1 MSNEMKKAQEEMEKL
16 MKEHMK
22 DVYGE
27 NFENMGDLMKQA
39 FENSLSNLEK
49 EIDIEA
55 IQNVAPGVDMATILQ
70 KTQEAKEEALQRG
83 NDAIVSQ
90 SEAITKAMN
99 EMFSSGN
106 TGLQDMISEQMK
118 QFQAMTGIEDFTKMT
133 PEDMQNY
140 YESQMNM
147 WNGLENGEE
156 EDVSLEG
163 VGSLIE
169 NMYNSLPDGNKIKVK
184 NGDEYIEKF
193 EILLS
198 GILSYINGHENDT
211 LDVEEHD
218 DFFNEKINYILTEF
232 WGIESKEDV
241 YDTIG
246 WLLNEGHT
254 DEYLSYVNANTIDE
268 LITEDMDEEEV
279 EIVKNGF
286 EFAKYFKDKLPE
298 NIMLGWDY
306 GRASAIVRWAYF
318 MNYINEEEA
327 WEILDKIAGVMIGT
341 FNSWKEFGI
350 SYIVGGLFWTY
361 RKDPSE
367 TYNRYYE
374 TVEAL
379 EGLLTETDDEDDGEW
394 LRNPW
399 IKEVL

>member
-1 MSNEMKKAQEEMEKL
+1 MSNEVKKAQEEMEKL
-16 MKEHMK
+16 MKQHMK

-39 FENSLSNLEK
+39 LENSMANLENN
-49 EIDIEA
+49 IDIEA
-55 IQNVAPGVDMATILQ
+55 IQNAVPGVDMATIMG
-70 KTQEAKEEALQRG
+70 KMQEAKEEAVKNG
-83 NDAIVSQ
+83 TNAI
-90 SEAITKAMN
+90 EAQAAEVTNAMN
-99 EMFSSGN
+99 EMFLSGN
-106 TGLQDMISEQMK
+106 TGLQDIISEQMK
-118 QFQAMTGIEDFTKMT
+118 QFQAMTGIEDFTKLT

-140 YESQMNM
+140 YENQMNM
-147 WNGLENGEE
+147 WNGLE

-163 VGSLIE
+163 VGTLIQ
-169 NMYNSLPDGNKIKVK
+169 NMYDSLPEGNKIKVK
-184 NGDEYIEKF
+184 NGDKYIEKF
-193 EILLS
+193 EIMLS
-198 GILSYINGHENDT
+198 GILSYINGHDNDT
-211 LDVEEHD
+211 LDVEEHNE
-218 DFFNEKINYILTEF
+218 FFHERINYILTEF
-232 WGIESKEDV
+232 WGIENKDDV
-241 YDTIG
+241 YNTIS

-254 DEYLSYVNANTIDE
+254 DEYLGYANADTVDE
-268 LITEDMDEEEV
+268 LIDEDMDEEEI

-306 GRASAIVRWAYF
+306 GRAAAIVRWSYF
-318 MNYINEEEA
+318 MNYISEEEA
-327 WEILDKIAGVMIGT
+327 WEILDKIAGIMIGA

-367 TYNRYYE
+367 TYSRYYE

-379 EGLLTETDDEDDGEW
+379 EGLLTETGEEEDREW

-399 IKEVL
+399 IEEVL

>member
-1 MSNEMKKAQEEMEKL
+1 MSNEVKKAQEEMEKL
-16 MKEHMK
+16 MKQHMK

-39 FENSLSNLEK
+39 LENSMANLENN
-49 EIDIEA
+49 IDIEA
-55 IQNVAPGVDMATILQ
+55 IQNAVPGVDTAAIM
-70 KTQEAKEEALQRG
+70 KKMQEAKEEAVKNG
-83 NDAIVSQ
+83 TNAI
-90 SEAITKAMN
+90 EAQAAEVTNAMN

-106 TGLQDMISEQMK
+106 TNLQDIISEQMK
-118 QFQAMTGIEDFTKMT
+118 QFQAMTGIEDFTKLT

-140 YESQMNM
+140 YENQMNM
-147 WNGLENGEE
+147 WNGLE

-163 VGSLIE
+163 VGTLIQ
-169 NMYNSLPDGNKIKVK
+169 NMYDSLPEGNKIKVK

-193 EILLS
+193 EIMLS
-198 GILSYINGHENDT
+198 GILSYINGHDNDT
-211 LDVEEHD
+211 LDVEEHNE
-218 DFFNEKINYILTEF
+218 FFHDRINYILTEF
-232 WGIESKEDV
+232 WGIENKDDV
-241 YDTIG
+241 YNTIA

-254 DEYLSYVNANTIDE
+254 DEYLGYANAETINE
-268 LITEDMDEEEV
+268 LINEDMDEEEI

-286 EFAKYFKDKLPE
+286 EFTKYFKDKLPK

-306 GRASAIVRWAYF
+306 ERAAAIVRWSYF
-318 MNYINEEEA
+318 MNYISEEEA

-367 TYNRYYE
+367 TYSRYYE

-379 EGLLTETDDEDDGEW
+379 EGLLTETGEEEDREW

-399 IKEVL
+399 IEEVL

>member
-1 MSNEMKKAQEEMEKL
+1 MSNEVKKAQEEMEKL
-16 MKEHMK
+16 MKQHMK
-22 DVYGE
+22 DIYGK

-39 FENSLSNLEK
+39 LENSMADLENN
-49 EIDIEA
+49 IDIEA
-55 IQNVAPGVDMATILQ
+55 IQNAVPGVDTAAIM
-70 KTQEAKEEALQRG
+70 KKMQEAKEEAVKNG
-83 NDAIVSQ
+83 TNAI
-90 SEAITKAMN
+90 EAQAAEVTNAMN

-106 TGLQDMISEQMK
+106 TNLQDIISEQMK
-118 QFQAMTGIEDFTKMT
+118 QFQAMTGIEDFTKLT

-140 YESQMNM
+140 YENQMNM
-147 WNGLENGEE
+147 WNGLE

-163 VGSLIE
+163 VGTLIQ
-169 NMYNSLPDGNKIKVK
+169 NMYDSLPEGNKIKVK

-193 EILLS
+193 EIMLS
-198 GILSYINGHENDT
+198 GILSYINGHDNDT
-211 LDVEEHD
+211 LDVEEHNE
-218 DFFNEKINYILTEF
+218 FFHDRINYILTEF
-232 WGIESKEDV
+232 WGIENKDDV
-241 YDTIG
+241 YNTIA

-254 DEYLSYVNANTIDE
+254 DEYLGYADAETINE
-268 LITEDMDEEEV
+268 LINEDMDEEEI

-286 EFAKYFKDKLPE
+286 EFTKYFKDKLPE

-306 GRASAIVRWAYF
+306 GRAAAIVRWSYF
-318 MNYINEEEA
+318 MNYISEEEA
-327 WEILDKIAGVMIGT
+327 WEILDKIVGVMIGA

-367 TYNRYYE
+367 TYSRYYE

-379 EGLLTETDDEDDGEW
+379 EGLLTETDEEEDGEW

-399 IKEVL
+399 IEEVL

>member
-1 MSNEMKKAQEEMEKL
+1 MSNEVKKAQEEMEKL
-16 MKEHMK
+16 MK
-22 DVYGE
+22 
-27 NFENMGDLMKQA
+27 QA
-39 FENSLSNLEK
+39 LENSMANLENN
-49 EIDIEA
+49 IDIEA
-55 IQNVAPGVDMATILQ
+55 IQNAVPGVDTAAIM
-70 KTQEAKEEALQRG
+70 KKMQEAKEEAVKNG
-83 NDAIVSQ
+83 TNAI
-90 SEAITKAMN
+90 EAQAAEVTNAMN

-106 TGLQDMISEQMK
+106 TNLQDIISEQMK
-118 QFQAMTGIEDFTKMT
+118 QFQAMTGIEDFTKLT

-140 YESQMNM
+140 YENQMNM
-147 WNGLENGEE
+147 WNGLE

-163 VGSLIE
+163 VGTLIQ
-169 NMYNSLPDGNKIKVK
+169 NMYDSLPEGNKIKVK

-193 EILLS
+193 EIMLS
-198 GILSYINGHENDT
+198 GILSYINGHDNDT
-211 LDVEEHD
+211 LDVEEHNE
-218 DFFNEKINYILTEF
+218 FFHDRINYILTEF
-232 WGIESKEDV
+232 WGIENKDDV
-241 YDTIG
+241 YNTIA

-254 DEYLSYVNANTIDE
+254 DEYLGYANADTVDE
-268 LITEDMDEEEV
+268 LINEDMDEEEI

-286 EFAKYFKDKLPE
+286 EFTKYFKDKLPE

-306 GRASAIVRWAYF
+306 GRAAAIVRWSYF
-318 MNYINEEEA
+318 MNYISEEEA

-367 TYNRYYE
+367 TYSRYYE

-379 EGLLTETDDEDDGEW
+379 EGLLTETGEEEDGEW

-399 IKEVL
+399 IEEVL

>member
-1 MSNEMKKAQEEMEKL
+1 MSNEVKKAQEEMEKL
-16 MKEHMK
+16 MKQHMK

-39 FENSLSNLEK
+39 LENSMANLENN
-49 EIDIEA
+49 IDIEA
-55 IQNVAPGVDMATILQ
+55 IQNAVPGVDMATIMG
-70 KTQEAKEEALQRG
+70 KMQEAKEEAVKNG
-83 NDAIVSQ
+83 TNAI
-90 SEAITKAMN
+90 EAQAAEVTNAMN
-99 EMFSSGN
+99 EMFLSGN
-106 TGLQDMISEQMK
+106 TGLQDIISEQMK
-118 QFQAMTGIEDFTKMT
+118 QFQAMTGIEDFTKLT

-140 YESQMNM
+140 YENQMNM
-147 WNGLENGEE
+147 WNGLE

-163 VGSLIE
+163 VGTLIQ
-169 NMYNSLPDGNKIKVK
+169 NMYDSLPEGNKIKVK

-193 EILLS
+193 EIMLS
-198 GILSYINGHENDT
+198 GILSYINGHDNDT
-211 LDVEEHD
+211 LDVEEHNE
-218 DFFNEKINYILTEF
+218 FFHERINYILTEF
-232 WGIESKEDV
+232 WGIENKDDI
-241 YDTIG
+241 YNTIS

-254 DEYLSYVNANTIDE
+254 DEYLGYANADTVDE
-268 LITEDMDEEEV
+268 LIDEDMDEEEI

-306 GRASAIVRWAYF
+306 GRAAAIVRWSYF
-318 MNYINEEEA
+318 MNYISEEEA
-327 WEILDKIAGVMIGT
+327 WEILDKIAGVMIGA

-367 TYNRYYE
+367 TYSRYYE

-379 EGLLTETDDEDDGEW
+379 EGLLTETGEEEDREW

-399 IKEVL
+399 IEEVL

>member
-1 MSNEMKKAQEEMEKL
+1 MSNEVKKAQEEMEKL
-16 MKEHMK
+16 MKQHMK

-39 FENSLSNLEK
+39 LENSMADLENN
-49 EIDIEA
+49 IDIEA
-55 IQNVAPGVDMATILQ
+55 IQNAVPGVDTATIM
-70 KTQEAKEEALQRG
+70 KKMQEAKEEAVKNG
-83 NDAIVSQ
+83 TNAI
-90 SEAITKAMN
+90 EAQAAEVTNAMN

-106 TGLQDMISEQMK
+106 TNLQDIISEQMK
-118 QFQAMTGIEDFTKMT
+118 QFQAMTGIEDFTKLT

-140 YESQMNM
+140 YENQMNM
-147 WNGLENGEE
+147 WNGLE

-163 VGSLIE
+163 VGTLIQ
-169 NMYNSLPDGNKIKVK
+169 NMYDSLPEGNKIKVK

-193 EILLS
+193 EIMLS
-198 GILSYINGHENDT
+198 GILSYINGHDNDT
-211 LDVEEHD
+211 LDVEEHNE
-218 DFFNEKINYILTEF
+218 FFHDRINYILTEF
-232 WGIESKEDV
+232 WGIENKDDV
-241 YDTIG
+241 YNTIA

-254 DEYLSYVNANTIDE
+254 DEYLGYANADTVDE
-268 LITEDMDEEEV
+268 LINEDMDEEEI

-286 EFAKYFKDKLPE
+286 EFTKYFKDKLPE

-306 GRASAIVRWAYF
+306 GRAAAIVRWSYF
-318 MNYINEEEA
+318 MNYISEEEA

-367 TYNRYYE
+367 TYSRYYE

-379 EGLLTETDDEDDGEW
+379 EGLLTETDEEEDGEW

-399 IKEVL
+399 IEEVL

>member
-1 MSNEMKKAQEEMEKL
+1 MSNEVKKAQEEMEKL
-16 MKEHMK
+16 MKQHMK

-39 FENSLSNLEK
+39 LENSMTDLESN
-49 EIDIEA
+49 IDIEA
-55 IQNVAPGVDMATILQ
+55 IQNVVPGVDTAAIM
-70 KTQEAKEEALQRG
+70 KKMQEAKEEAVKNG
-83 NDAIVSQ
+83 TNAI
-90 SEAITKAMN
+90 EAQAAEITNAMN

-106 TGLQDMISEQMK
+106 TGLQDIISEQMK
-118 QFQAMTGIEDFTKMT
+118 QFQAMTGIEDFTKLT
-133 PEDMQNY
+133 PENMQNY
-140 YESQMNM
+140 YENQMNM
-147 WNGLENGEE
+147 WNGLEE

-163 VGSLIE
+163 IGTLIQ
-169 NMYNSLPDGNKIKVK
+169 NMYDSLPEGNKIKVK
-184 NGDEYIEKF
+184 DGDEYIEKF
-193 EILLS
+193 EIMLS
-198 GILSYINGHENDT
+198 GILSYINGHDNDT
-211 LDVEEHD
+211 LDVEEHNE
-218 DFFNEKINYILTEF
+218 FFHERINYILTEF
-232 WGIESKEDV
+232 WGIENKDDV
-241 YDTIG
+241 YNTIS

-254 DEYLSYVNANTIDE
+254 DEYLGYANADTVDE
-268 LITEDMDEEEV
+268 LIDEDMDEEEI

-306 GRASAIVRWAYF
+306 GRAAAIVRWSYF
-318 MNYINEEEA
+318 MNYISEEEA
-327 WEILDKIAGVMIGT
+327 WEILDKIAGVMIGA

-367 TYNRYYE
+367 TYSRYYE

-379 EGLLTETDDEDDGEW
+379 EGLLTETGEEEDREW

-399 IKEVL
+399 IEEVL

>member
-1 MSNEMKKAQEEMEKL
+1 MSNEVKKAQKEMEKL
-16 MKEHMK
+16 MKQHMK
-22 DVYGE
+22 DIYGE

-39 FENSLSNLEK
+39 LENSMANLENN
-49 EIDIEA
+49 IDIEA
-55 IQNVAPGVDMATILQ
+55 IQNAVPGVDTAAIM
-70 KTQEAKEEALQRG
+70 KKMQEAKEEAVKNG
-83 NDAIVSQ
+83 TNAI
-90 SEAITKAMN
+90 EAQATEVTNAMN

-106 TGLQDMISEQMK
+106 TNLQDIISEQMK
-118 QFQAMTGIEDFTKMT
+118 QFQAMTGIEDFTKLT
-133 PEDMQNY
+133 PENMQNY
-140 YESQMNM
+140 YENQMNM
-147 WNGLENGEE
+147 WNGLE

-163 VGSLIE
+163 VGTLIQ
-169 NMYNSLPDGNKIKVK
+169 NMYDSLPEGNKIKVK

-193 EILLS
+193 EIMLS
-198 GILSYINGHENDT
+198 GILSYINGHDNDT
-211 LDVEEHD
+211 LDVEEHNE
-218 DFFNEKINYILTEF
+218 FFHDRINYILTEF
-232 WGIESKEDV
+232 WGIENKDDV
-241 YDTIG
+241 YNTIA

-254 DEYLSYVNANTIDE
+254 DEYLGYANADTVDE
-268 LITEDMDEEEV
+268 LINEDMDEEEI

-286 EFAKYFKDKLPE
+286 EFTKYFKDKLPE

-306 GRASAIVRWAYF
+306 GRAAAIVRWSYF
-318 MNYINEEEA
+318 MNYISEEEA

-367 TYNRYYE
+367 TYSRYYE

-379 EGLLTETDDEDDGEW
+379 EGLLTETGEEEDREW

-399 IKEVL
+399 IEEVL

>member
-1 MSNEMKKAQEEMEKL
+1 MSNEVKKAQEEMEKL
-16 MKEHMK
+16 MKQHMK

-39 FENSLSNLEK
+39 LENSMANLENN
-49 EIDIEA
+49 IDIEA
-55 IQNVAPGVDMATILQ
+55 IQNAVPGVDMATIMG
-70 KTQEAKEEALQRG
+70 KMQEAKEEAVKNG
-83 NDAIVSQ
+83 TNAI
-90 SEAITKAMN
+90 EAQAAEVTNAMN
-99 EMFSSGN
+99 EMFLSGN
-106 TGLQDMISEQMK
+106 TGLQDIISEQMK
-118 QFQAMTGIEDFTKMT
+118 QFQAMTGIEDFTKLT

-140 YESQMNM
+140 YENQMNM
-147 WNGLENGEE
+147 WNGLE

-163 VGSLIE
+163 VGTLIQ
-169 NMYNSLPDGNKIKVK
+169 NMYDSLPEGNKIKVK

-193 EILLS
+193 EIMLS
-198 GILSYINGHENDT
+198 GILSYINGHDNDT
-211 LDVEEHD
+211 LDVEEHNE
-218 DFFNEKINYILTEF
+218 FFHERINYILTEF
-232 WGIESKEDV
+232 WGIENKDDV
-241 YDTIG
+241 YNTIS

-254 DEYLSYVNANTIDE
+254 DEYLGYANADTVDE
-268 LITEDMDEEEV
+268 LIDEDMDEEEI

-298 NIMLGWDY
+298 NIILGWDY
-306 GRASAIVRWAYF
+306 GRAAAIVRWSYF
-318 MNYINEEEA
+318 MNYISEEEA
-327 WEILDKIAGVMIGT
+327 WEILDKIAGVMIGA

-367 TYNRYYE
+367 TYSRYYE

-379 EGLLTETDDEDDGEW
+379 EGLLTETGEEEDREW

-399 IKEVL
+399 IEEVL

>member
-1 MSNEMKKAQEEMEKL
+1 MSNEVKKAQEEMEKL
-16 MKEHMK
+16 MKQHMK

-39 FENSLSNLEK
+39 LENSMADLENN
-49 EIDIEA
+49 IDIEA
-55 IQNVAPGVDMATILQ
+55 IQNAVPGVDTAAIM
-70 KTQEAKEEALQRG
+70 KKMQEAKEEAVKNG
-83 NDAIVSQ
+83 TNAI
-90 SEAITKAMN
+90 EAQAAEVTNAMN

-106 TGLQDMISEQMK
+106 TNLQDIISEQMK
-118 QFQAMTGIEDFTKMT
+118 QFQAMTGIEDFTKLT

-140 YESQMNM
+140 YENQMNM
-147 WNGLENGEE
+147 WNGLE

-163 VGSLIE
+163 VGTLIQ
-169 NMYNSLPDGNKIKVK
+169 NMYDSLPEGNKTKVK

-193 EILLS
+193 EIMLS
-198 GILSYINGHENDT
+198 GILSYINGHDNDT
-211 LDVEEHD
+211 LDVEEHNE
-218 DFFNEKINYILTEF
+218 FFHDRINYILTEF
-232 WGIESKEDV
+232 WGIENKDDV
-241 YDTIG
+241 YNTIA

-254 DEYLSYVNANTIDE
+254 DEYLGYADAETINE
-268 LITEDMDEEEV
+268 LINEDMDEEEI

-286 EFAKYFKDKLPE
+286 EFTKYFKDKLPK

-306 GRASAIVRWAYF
+306 GRAAAIVRWSYF
-318 MNYINEEEA
+318 MNYISEEEA

-367 TYNRYYE
+367 TYSRYYE

-379 EGLLTETDDEDDGEW
+379 EGLLTETGEEEDREW

-399 IKEVL
+399 IEEVL

>member
-1 MSNEMKKAQEEMEKL
+1 MSNEVKKAQEEMEKL
-16 MKEHMK
+16 MKQHMK
-22 DVYGE
+22 DIYGE

-39 FENSLSNLEK
+39 LENSMADLENN
-49 EIDIEA
+49 IDIEA
-55 IQNVAPGVDMATILQ
+55 IQNAVPGVDTAAIM
-70 KTQEAKEEALQRG
+70 KKMQEAKEEAVKNG
-83 NDAIVSQ
+83 TNAI
-90 SEAITKAMN
+90 EAQAAEVTNAMN

-106 TGLQDMISEQMK
+106 TNLQDIISEQMK
-118 QFQAMTGIEDFTKMT
+118 QFQAMTGIEDFTKLT

-140 YESQMNM
+140 YENQMNM
-147 WNGLENGEE
+147 WNGLE
-156 EDVSLEG
+156 EDVSLED
-163 VGSLIE
+163 VGTLIQ
-169 NMYNSLPDGNKIKVK
+169 NMYDSLPEGNKIKVK

-193 EILLS
+193 EIMLS
-198 GILSYINGHENDT
+198 GILSYINGHDNDT
-211 LDVEEHD
+211 LDVEEHNE
-218 DFFNEKINYILTEF
+218 FFHDRINYILTEF
-232 WGIESKEDV
+232 WGIENKDDV
-241 YDTIG
+241 YNTIA

-254 DEYLSYVNANTIDE
+254 DEYLGYANADTVDE
-268 LITEDMDEEEV
+268 LINEDMDEEEI

-286 EFAKYFKDKLPE
+286 EFTKYFKDKLPE

-306 GRASAIVRWAYF
+306 GRAAAIVRWSYF
-318 MNYINEEEA
+318 MNYISEEEA

-367 TYNRYYE
+367 TYSRYYE

-379 EGLLTETDDEDDGEW
+379 EGLLTETGEEEDREW

-399 IKEVL
+399 IEEVL

>member
-1 MSNEMKKAQEEMEKL
+1 MSNEVKKTQEEMEKL
-16 MKEHMK
+16 MKQHMK
-22 DVYGE
+22 DIYGE

-39 FENSLSNLEK
+39 LENSMADLENN
-49 EIDIEA
+49 IDIEA
-55 IQNVAPGVDMATILQ
+55 IQNAVPGVDMAIIMG
-70 KTQEAKEEALQRG
+70 KMQEAKEEAVKNG
-83 NDAIVSQ
+83 TNAI
-90 SEAITKAMN
+90 EAQAAEVTNAMN
-99 EMFSSGN
+99 EMFLSGN
-106 TGLQDMISEQMK
+106 TGLQDIISEQMK
-118 QFQAMTGIEDFTKMT
+118 QFQAMTGIEDFTKLT

-140 YESQMNM
+140 YENQMNM
-147 WNGLENGEE
+147 WNGLE

-163 VGSLIE
+163 VGTLIQ
-169 NMYNSLPDGNKIKVK
+169 NMYDSLPEGNKIKVK

-193 EILLS
+193 EIMLS
-198 GILSYINGHENDT
+198 GILSYINGHDNDT
-211 LDVEEHD
+211 LDVEEHNE
-218 DFFNEKINYILTEF
+218 FFHERINYILTEF
-232 WGIESKEDV
+232 WGIENKDDV
-241 YDTIG
+241 YNTIS

-254 DEYLSYVNANTIDE
+254 DEYLGYANADTVDE
-268 LITEDMDEEEV
+268 LIDEDMDEEEI

-306 GRASAIVRWAYF
+306 GRAAAIVRWSYF
-318 MNYINEEEA
+318 MNYISEEEA
-327 WEILDKIAGVMIGT
+327 WEILDKIAGVMIGA

-367 TYNRYYE
+367 TYSRYYE

-379 EGLLTETDDEDDGEW
+379 EGLLTETGEEEDREW

-399 IKEVL
+399 IEEVL

>member
-1 MSNEMKKAQEEMEKL
+1 MSNEVKKAQEEMEKL
-16 MKEHMK
+16 MKQHMK
-22 DVYGE
+22 DIYGE

-39 FENSLSNLEK
+39 LENSMTDLENN
-49 EIDIEA
+49 IDIEA
-55 IQNVAPGVDMATILQ
+55 IQNAVPGVDTAAIM
-70 KTQEAKEEALQRG
+70 KKMQEAKEEAVKNG
-83 NDAIVSQ
+83 TNAI
-90 SEAITKAMN
+90 EAQAAEVTNAMN

-106 TGLQDMISEQMK
+106 TNLQDIISEQMK
-118 QFQAMTGIEDFTKMT
+118 QFQAMTGIEDFTKLT

-140 YESQMNM
+140 YENQMNM
-147 WNGLENGEE
+147 WNGLE
-156 EDVSLEG
+156 EDVSLED
-163 VGSLIE
+163 VGTLIQ
-169 NMYNSLPDGNKIKVK
+169 NMYDSLPEGNKIKVK

-193 EILLS
+193 EIMLS
-198 GILSYINGHENDT
+198 GILSYINGHDNDT
-211 LDVEEHD
+211 LDVEEHNE
-218 DFFNEKINYILTEF
+218 FFHDRINYILTEF
-232 WGIESKEDV
+232 WGIENKDDV
-241 YDTIG
+241 YNTIA

-254 DEYLSYVNANTIDE
+254 DEYLGYANADTVDE
-268 LITEDMDEEEV
+268 LINEDMDEEEI

-286 EFAKYFKDKLPE
+286 EFTKYFKDKLPE

-306 GRASAIVRWAYF
+306 GRAAAIVRWSYF
-318 MNYINEEEA
+318 MNYISEEEA

-367 TYNRYYE
+367 TYSRYYE

-379 EGLLTETDDEDDGEW
+379 EGLLTETGEEEDREW

-399 IKEVL
+399 IEEVL

>member
-1 MSNEMKKAQEEMEKL
+1 MSNEVKKAQEEMEKL
-16 MKEHMK
+16 MKQHMK

-39 FENSLSNLEK
+39 LENSMANLENN
-49 EIDIEA
+49 IDIEA
-55 IQNVAPGVDMATILQ
+55 IQNAVPGVDMATIMG
-70 KTQEAKEEALQRG
+70 KMQEAKEEAVKNG
-83 NDAIVSQ
+83 TNAI
-90 SEAITKAMN
+90 EAQAAEVTNAMN
-99 EMFSSGN
+99 EMFLSGN
-106 TGLQDMISEQMK
+106 TGLQDIISEQMK
-118 QFQAMTGIEDFTKMT
+118 QFQAMTGLEDFTKLT

-140 YESQMNM
+140 YENQMNM
-147 WNGLENGEE
+147 WNGLE

-163 VGSLIE
+163 VGTLIQ
-169 NMYNSLPDGNKIKVK
+169 NMYDSLPEGNKIKVK

-193 EILLS
+193 EIMLS
-198 GILSYINGHENDT
+198 GILSYINGHDNDT
-211 LDVEEHD
+211 LDVEEHNE
-218 DFFNEKINYILTEF
+218 FFHDRINYILTEF
-232 WGIESKEDV
+232 WGIENKDDV
-241 YDTIG
+241 YNTIS

-254 DEYLSYVNANTIDE
+254 DEYLGYANADTVDE
-268 LITEDMDEEEV
+268 LIDEDMDEEEI

-306 GRASAIVRWAYF
+306 GRAAAIVRWSYF
-318 MNYINEEEA
+318 MNYISEEEA
-327 WEILDKIAGVMIGT
+327 WEILDKIAGVMIGA

-367 TYNRYYE
+367 TYSRYYE

-379 EGLLTETDDEDDGEW
+379 EGLLTETGEEEDREW

-399 IKEVL
+399 IEEVL

>member
-1 MSNEMKKAQEEMEKL
+1 MSNEVKKAQEEMEKL
-16 MKEHMK
+16 MKQHMK

-39 FENSLSNLEK
+39 LENSMANLENN
-49 EIDIEA
+49 IDIEA
-55 IQNVAPGVDMATILQ
+55 IQNAVPGVDMATIMG
-70 KTQEAKEEALQRG
+70 KMQEAKEEAVKNG
-83 NDAIVSQ
+83 TNAI
-90 SEAITKAMN
+90 EAQAAEVTNAMN
-99 EMFSSGN
+99 EMFLSGN
-106 TGLQDMISEQMK
+106 TGLQDIISEQMK
-118 QFQAMTGIEDFTKMT
+118 QFQAMTGIEDFTKLT

-140 YESQMNM
+140 YENQMNM
-147 WNGLENGEE
+147 WNGLE

-163 VGSLIE
+163 VGTLIQ
-169 NMYNSLPDGNKIKVK
+169 NMYDSLPEGNKIKVK

-193 EILLS
+193 EIMLS
-198 GILSYINGHENDT
+198 GILSYINGHDNDT
-211 LDVEEHD
+211 LDVEEHNE
-218 DFFNEKINYILTEF
+218 FFHERINYILTEF
-232 WGIESKEDV
+232 WGIENKDDV
-241 YDTIG
+241 YNTIS

-254 DEYLSYVNANTIDE
+254 DEYLGYANADTVDE
-268 LITEDMDEEEV
+268 LIDEDMDEEEI

-306 GRASAIVRWAYF
+306 GRAAAIVRWSYF
-318 MNYINEEEA
+318 MNYISEEEA
-327 WEILDKIAGVMIGT
+327 WEILDKIAGVMIGA

-367 TYNRYYE
+367 TYSRYYE

-379 EGLLTETDDEDDGEW
+379 EGLLTETGEEEDREW

-399 IKEVL
+399 IEEVL

>member
-1 MSNEMKKAQEEMEKL
+1 MSNEVKKAQEEMEKL
-16 MKEHMK
+16 MKQHMK

-27 NFENMGDLMKQA
+27 NFENMEDLMKQA
-39 FENSLSNLEK
+39 LENSMADLESN
-49 EIDIEA
+49 IDIEA
-55 IQNVAPGVDMATILQ
+55 IQNAVPGVDTATIM
-70 KTQEAKEEALQRG
+70 KKMQEAKEEAVKNG
-83 NDAIVSQ
+83 TNAI
-90 SEAITKAMN
+90 EAQAAEVTNAMN
-99 EMFSSGN
+99 EMFASGN
-106 TGLQDMISEQMK
+106 TDLQDIISEQMK
-118 QFQAMTGIEDFTKMT
+118 QFQAMTGIEDFTKLT

-140 YESQMNM
+140 YENQMNM
-147 WNGLENGEE
+147 WNGLGE

-163 VGSLIE
+163 IGTLIQ
-169 NMYNSLPDGNKIKVK
+169 NMYDSLPEGDKIKVK

-193 EILLS
+193 EIMLS
-198 GILSYINGHENDT
+198 GILSYINGHDNDT
-211 LDVEEHD
+211 LDVEEHNE
-218 DFFNEKINYILTEF
+218 FFHERINYILTEF
-232 WGIESKEDV
+232 WGIENKDDV
-241 YDTIG
+241 YNTIS

-254 DEYLSYVNANTIDE
+254 DEYLGYANADTIDE
-268 LITEDMDEEEV
+268 LINEDMDEEEI

-306 GRASAIVRWAYF
+306 GRAAAIVRWSYF

-327 WEILDKIAGVMIGT
+327 WEILNKIASVMIGA

-367 TYNRYYE
+367 TYSRYYE

-379 EGLLTETDDEDDGEW
+379 EGLLTETDDEEDGEW

-399 IKEVL
+399 IEEVL

>member
-1 MSNEMKKAQEEMEKL
+1 MSNEVKKAQEEMEKL
-16 MKEHMK
+16 MKQHMK

-39 FENSLSNLEK
+39 LENSMANLENN
-49 EIDIEA
+49 IDIEA
-55 IQNVAPGVDMATILQ
+55 IQNAVPGVDMATIMG
-70 KTQEAKEEALQRG
+70 KMQEAKEEAVKNG
-83 NDAIVSQ
+83 TNAI
-90 SEAITKAMN
+90 EAQAAEVTNAMN
-99 EMFSSGN
+99 EMFLSGN
-106 TGLQDMISEQMK
+106 TGLQDIISEQMK
-118 QFQAMTGIEDFTKMT
+118 QFQAMTGIEDFTKLT

-140 YESQMNM
+140 YENQMNM
-147 WNGLENGEE
+147 WNGLE

-163 VGSLIE
+163 VGTLIQ
-169 NMYNSLPDGNKIKVK
+169 NMYDSLPEGNKIKVK

-193 EILLS
+193 EIMLS
-198 GILSYINGHENDT
+198 GILSYINGHDNDT
-211 LDVEEHD
+211 LDVEEHNE
-218 DFFNEKINYILTEF
+218 FFHERINYILTEF
-232 WGIESKEDV
+232 WGIENKDDV
-241 YDTIG
+241 YNTIA

-254 DEYLSYVNANTIDE
+254 DEYLGYADAETINE
-268 LITEDMDEEEV
+268 LINEDMDEEEI

-286 EFAKYFKDKLPE
+286 EFTKYFKDKLPK

-306 GRASAIVRWAYF
+306 GRAAAIVRWSYF
-318 MNYINEEEA
+318 MNYISEEEA
-327 WEILDKIAGVMIGT
+327 WEILDKIAGVMIGA

-367 TYNRYYE
+367 TYSRYYE

-379 EGLLTETDDEDDGEW
+379 EGLLTETGEEEDREW

-399 IKEVL
+399 IEEVL

>member
-1 MSNEMKKAQEEMEKL
+1 MSNEVKKAQEEMEKL
-16 MKEHMK
+16 MKQHMK
-22 DVYGE
+22 DIYGE

-39 FENSLSNLEK
+39 LENSMADLENN
-49 EIDIEA
+49 IDIEA
-55 IQNVAPGVDMATILQ
+55 IQNAVPGVDTAAIM
-70 KTQEAKEEALQRG
+70 KKMQEAKEEAVKNG
-83 NDAIVSQ
+83 TNAI
-90 SEAITKAMN
+90 EAQAAEVTNAMN

-106 TGLQDMISEQMK
+106 TNLQDIISEQMK
-118 QFQAMTGIEDFTKMT
+118 QFQAMTGIEDFTKLT

-140 YESQMNM
+140 YENQMNM
-147 WNGLENGEE
+147 WNGLE

-163 VGSLIE
+163 VGTLIQ
-169 NMYNSLPDGNKIKVK
+169 NMYDSLPEGNKIKVK

-193 EILLS
+193 EIMLS
-198 GILSYINGHENDT
+198 GILSYINGHDNDT
-211 LDVEEHD
+211 LDVEEHNE
-218 DFFNEKINYILTEF
+218 FFHDRINYILTEF
-232 WGIESKEDV
+232 WGIENKDDV
-241 YDTIG
+241 YNTIA

-254 DEYLSYVNANTIDE
+254 DEYLGYADAETINE
-268 LITEDMDEEEV
+268 LINEDMDEEEI

-286 EFAKYFKDKLPE
+286 EFTKYFKDKLPE

-306 GRASAIVRWAYF
+306 GRAAAIVRWSYF
-318 MNYINEEEA
+318 MNYISEEEA
-327 WEILDKIAGVMIGT
+327 WEILDKIASVMIGA

-379 EGLLTETDDEDDGEW
+379 EGLLTETGEEEVREW

-399 IKEVL
+399 IEEVL

>member
-1 MSNEMKKAQEEMEKL
+1 MSNEVKKTQEEMEKL
-16 MKEHMK
+16 MKQHMK

-39 FENSLSNLEK
+39 LENSMADLENN
-49 EIDIEA
+49 IDIEA
-55 IQNVAPGVDMATILQ
+55 IQNAVPGVDTAAIM
-70 KTQEAKEEALQRG
+70 KKMQEAKEEAVKNG
-83 NDAIVSQ
+83 TNAI
-90 SEAITKAMN
+90 EAQAAEVTNAMN

-106 TGLQDMISEQMK
+106 TNLQDIISEQMK
-118 QFQAMTGIEDFTKMT
+118 QFQAMTGIEDFTKLT

-140 YESQMNM
+140 YENQMNM
-147 WNGLENGEE
+147 WNGLE

-163 VGSLIE
+163 VGTLIQ
-169 NMYNSLPDGNKIKVK
+169 NMYDSLPEGNKIKVK

-193 EILLS
+193 EIMLS
-198 GILSYINGHENDT
+198 GILSYINGHDNDT
-211 LDVEEHD
+211 LDVEEHNE
-218 DFFNEKINYILTEF
+218 FFHDRINYILTEF
-232 WGIESKEDV
+232 WGIENKDDV
-241 YDTIG
+241 YNTIA

-254 DEYLSYVNANTIDE
+254 DEYLGYADADTVDE
-268 LITEDMDEEEV
+268 LINEDMDEEEI

-306 GRASAIVRWAYF
+306 GRAAAIVRWSYF
-318 MNYINEEEA
+318 MNYISEEEA

-367 TYNRYYE
+367 TYSRYYE

-379 EGLLTETDDEDDGEW
+379 EGLLTETGEEEDREW

-399 IKEVL
+399 IEEVL

>member
-1 MSNEMKKAQEEMEKL
+1 MSNEVKKAQEEMEKL
-16 MKEHMK
+16 MKQHMK
-22 DVYGE
+22 DIYGE

-39 FENSLSNLEK
+39 LENSMADLENN
-49 EIDIEA
+49 IDIEA
-55 IQNVAPGVDMATILQ
+55 IQNAVPGVDTAAIM
-70 KTQEAKEEALQRG
+70 KKMQEAKEEAVKNG
-83 NDAIVSQ
+83 TNAI
-90 SEAITKAMN
+90 EAQAAEVINAMN

-106 TGLQDMISEQMK
+106 TNLQDIISEQMK
-118 QFQAMTGIEDFTKMT
+118 QFQTMTGIEDFTKLT

-140 YESQMNM
+140 YENQMNM
-147 WNGLENGEE
+147 WNGLE

-163 VGSLIE
+163 VGTLIQ
-169 NMYNSLPDGNKIKVK
+169 NMYDSLPEGNKIKVK

-193 EILLS
+193 EIMLS
-198 GILSYINGHENDT
+198 GILSYINGHDNDT
-211 LDVEEHD
+211 LDVEEHNE
-218 DFFNEKINYILTEF
+218 FFHDRINYILTEF
-232 WGIESKEDV
+232 WGIENKDDV
-241 YDTIG
+241 YNTIA

-254 DEYLSYVNANTIDE
+254 DEYLSYADAETINE
-268 LITEDMDEEEV
+268 LISEDMDEEEI

-306 GRASAIVRWAYF
+306 GRAAAIVRWSYF
-318 MNYINEEEA
+318 MNYISEEEA
-327 WEILDKIAGVMIGT
+327 WEILDKIAGVMIGA

-367 TYNRYYE
+367 TYSRYYE

-379 EGLLTETDDEDDGEW
+379 EGLLTETGEEEDREW

-399 IKEVL
+399 IEEVL

>member
-1 MSNEMKKAQEEMEKL
+1 MSNEVKKAQEEMEKL
-16 MKEHMK
+16 MKQHMK
-22 DVYGE
+22 DIYGE

-39 FENSLSNLEK
+39 LENSMADLENN
-49 EIDIEA
+49 IDIEA
-55 IQNVAPGVDMATILQ
+55 IQNAVPGVDTAAIM
-70 KTQEAKEEALQRG
+70 KKMQEAKEEAVKNG
-83 NDAIVSQ
+83 TNAI
-90 SEAITKAMN
+90 EAQAAEVINAMN

-106 TGLQDMISEQMK
+106 TNLQDIISEQMK
-118 QFQAMTGIEDFTKMT
+118 QFQAMTGIEDFTKLT

-140 YESQMNM
+140 YENQMNM
-147 WNGLENGEE
+147 WNGLE

-163 VGSLIE
+163 VGTLIQ
-169 NMYNSLPDGNKIKVK
+169 NMYDSLPEGNKIKVK

-193 EILLS
+193 EIMLS
-198 GILSYINGHENDT
+198 GILSYINGHDNDT
-211 LDVEEHD
+211 LDVEEHNE
-218 DFFNEKINYILTEF
+218 FFHDRINYILTEF
-232 WGIESKEDV
+232 WGIENKDDV
-241 YDTIG
+241 YNTIA

-254 DEYLSYVNANTIDE
+254 DEYLSYADAETINE
-268 LITEDMDEEEV
+268 LISEDMDEEEI

-306 GRASAIVRWAYF
+306 GRAAAIVRWSYF
-318 MNYINEEEA
+318 MNYISEEEA
-327 WEILDKIAGVMIGT
+327 WEILDKIAGVMIGA

-367 TYNRYYE
+367 TYSRYYE

-379 EGLLTETDDEDDGEW
+379 EGLLTETGEEEDREW

-399 IKEVL
+399 IEEVL

>member
-1 MSNEMKKAQEEMEKL
+1 MSNEVKKAQEEMEKL
-16 MKEHMK
+16 MKQHMK
-22 DVYGE
+22 DIYGE

-39 FENSLSNLEK
+39 LENSMANLENN
-49 EIDIEA
+49 IDIEA
-55 IQNVAPGVDMATILQ
+55 IQNAVPGVDTAAIM
-70 KTQEAKEEALQRG
+70 KKMQEAKEEAVKNG
-83 NDAIVSQ
+83 TNAI
-90 SEAITKAMN
+90 EAQATEVTNAMN

-106 TGLQDMISEQMK
+106 TNLQDIISEQMK
-118 QFQAMTGIEDFTKMT
+118 QFQAMTGIEDFTKLT

-140 YESQMNM
+140 YENQMNM
-147 WNGLENGEE
+147 WNGLE

-163 VGSLIE
+163 VGTLIQ
-169 NMYNSLPDGNKIKVK
+169 NMYDSLPEGNKIKVK

-193 EILLS
+193 EIMLS
-198 GILSYINGHENDT
+198 GILSYINGHDNDT
-211 LDVEEHD
+211 LDVEEHNE
-218 DFFNEKINYILTEF
+218 FFHDRINYILTEF
-232 WGIESKEDV
+232 WGIENKDDV
-241 YDTIG
+241 YNTIA

-254 DEYLSYVNANTIDE
+254 DEYLGYANADTVDE
-268 LITEDMDEEEV
+268 LINEDMDEEEI

-286 EFAKYFKDKLPE
+286 EFTKYFKDKLPE

-306 GRASAIVRWAYF
+306 GRAAAIVRWSYF
-318 MNYINEEEA
+318 MNYISEEEA

-367 TYNRYYE
+367 TYSRYYE

-379 EGLLTETDDEDDGEW
+379 EGLLTETGEEEDREW

-399 IKEVL
+399 IEEVL

>member
-1 MSNEMKKAQEEMEKL
+1 MSNEVKKAQEEMEKL
-16 MKEHMK
+16 LKQHMK

-39 FENSLSNLEK
+39 LENSMADLENN
-49 EIDIEA
+49 IDIEA
-55 IQNVAPGVDMATILQ
+55 IQNAVPGVDTATIM
-70 KTQEAKEEALQRG
+70 KKMQEAKEEAVKNG
-83 NDAIVSQ
+83 TNAI
-90 SEAITKAMN
+90 EAQAAEVTNAMN
-99 EMFSSGN
+99 EMFASGN
-106 TGLQDMISEQMK
+106 TNLQDIISEQMK
-118 QFQAMTGIEDFTKMT
+118 QFQAMTGIEDFTKLT

-140 YESQMNM
+140 YENQMNM
-147 WNGLENGEE
+147 WNGLGEE
-156 EDVSLEG
+156 EVSLKG
-163 VGSLIE
+163 IGTLIQ
-169 NMYNSLPDGNKIKVK
+169 NMYDSLPEGNKIKVK

-193 EILLS
+193 EIMLS
-198 GILSYINGHENDT
+198 GILSYINGHDDDT
-211 LDVEEHD
+211 LDVEEHNE
-218 DFFNEKINYILTEF
+218 FFHERINYILTEF
-232 WGIESKEDV
+232 WGIENKDDV
-241 YDTIG
+241 YNTVS

-254 DEYLSYVNANTIDE
+254 DEYLDYANADTIDE
-268 LITEDMDEEEV
+268 LINEDMDEEEI

-286 EFAKYFKDKLPE
+286 EFTKYFKDKLPE

-306 GRASAIVRWAYF
+306 GRAAAIVRWSYF

-327 WEILDKIAGVMIGT
+327 WEILDKIASVMIGT

-367 TYNRYYE
+367 TYSRYYE

-379 EGLLTETDDEDDGEW
+379 EGLLTETGEEEDGEW

-399 IKEVL
+399 IEEVL

>member
-1 MSNEMKKAQEEMEKL
+1 MSNEVKKAQEEMEKL
-16 MKEHMK
+16 MKQHMK
-22 DVYGE
+22 DIYGE

-39 FENSLSNLEK
+39 LENSMANLENN
-49 EIDIEA
+49 IDIEA
-55 IQNVAPGVDMATILQ
+55 IQNAVPGVDTAAIM
-70 KTQEAKEEALQRG
+70 KKMQEAKEEAVKNG
-83 NDAIVSQ
+83 TNAI
-90 SEAITKAMN
+90 EAQAAEVTNAMN

-106 TGLQDMISEQMK
+106 TNLQDIISEQMK
-118 QFQAMTGIEDFTKMT
+118 QFQAMTGIEDFTKLT

-140 YESQMNM
+140 YENQMNM
-147 WNGLENGEE
+147 WNGLE

-163 VGSLIE
+163 VGTLIQ
-169 NMYNSLPDGNKIKVK
+169 NMYDSLPEGNKIKVK

-193 EILLS
+193 EIMLS
-198 GILSYINGHENDT
+198 GILSYINGHDNDT
-211 LDVEEHD
+211 LDVEEHNE
-218 DFFNEKINYILTEF
+218 FFHDRINYILTEF
-232 WGIESKEDV
+232 WGIENKDDV
-241 YDTIG
+241 YNTIA

-254 DEYLSYVNANTIDE
+254 DEYLGYADADTVDE
-268 LITEDMDEEEV
+268 LINEDMDEEEI

-286 EFAKYFKDKLPE
+286 EFTKYFKDKLPE

-306 GRASAIVRWAYF
+306 GRAAAIVRWSYF
-318 MNYINEEEA
+318 MNYISEEEA

-367 TYNRYYE
+367 TYSRYYE

-379 EGLLTETDDEDDGEW
+379 EGLLTETGEEEDREW

-399 IKEVL
+399 IEEVL

>member
-1 MSNEMKKAQEEMEKL
+1 MSNEVKKAQEEMEKL
-16 MKEHMK
+16 MKQHMK

-39 FENSLSNLEK
+39 LENSMANLENN
-49 EIDIEA
+49 IDIEA
-55 IQNVAPGVDMATILQ
+55 IQNAVPGVDMATIMG
-70 KTQEAKEEALQRG
+70 KMQEAKEEAVKNG
-83 NDAIVSQ
+83 TNAI
-90 SEAITKAMN
+90 EAQAAEVTNAMN
-99 EMFSSGN
+99 KMFLSGN
-106 TGLQDMISEQMK
+106 TGLQDIISEQMK
-118 QFQAMTGIEDFTKMT
+118 QFQAMTGIEDFTKLT

-140 YESQMNM
+140 YENQMNM
-147 WNGLENGEE
+147 WNGLE

-163 VGSLIE
+163 VGTLIQ
-169 NMYNSLPDGNKIKVK
+169 NMYDSLPEGNKIKVK

-193 EILLS
+193 EIMLS
-198 GILSYINGHENDT
+198 GILSYINGHDNDT
-211 LDVEEHD
+211 LDVEEHNE
-218 DFFNEKINYILTEF
+218 FFHERINYILTEF
-232 WGIESKEDV
+232 WGIENKDDV
-241 YDTIG
+241 YNTIS

-254 DEYLSYVNANTIDE
+254 DEYLGYANADTVDE
-268 LITEDMDEEEV
+268 LIDEDMDEEEI

-306 GRASAIVRWAYF
+306 GRAAAIVRWSYF
-318 MNYINEEEA
+318 MNYISEEEA
-327 WEILDKIAGVMIGT
+327 WEILDKIAGVMIGA

-367 TYNRYYE
+367 TYSRYYE

-379 EGLLTETDDEDDGEW
+379 EGLLTETGEEEDREW

-399 IKEVL
+399 IEEVL